1 LFNSFICL
9 VVVFFFFFFL
19 RYLLHLHFKCYPKSL
34 LYPPPALLH
43 NPHTPASRSWHS
55 PVLGHI
61 ILERTRGSPPI
72 DGRLVH
78 PLLHMQLV
86 TQVWGRGYWLIN
98 IVNAPYRVADS
109 FSSLGTFSSSF
120 IRSPVLHP
128 IDECQHPI
136 LYFPG
141 TGIASQEIVI
151 SGSCQLN
158 LAGICNSVWVWWL
171 YIGWIPSWGNLW
183 MALYSVSALKFFYN
197 SLHGNFVLYSKTERN
212 IHTLV
217 FLLLLLEYHVFCNCI
232 LGSLT
237 FFVTIYLSVSMYHV
251 SSFVIGLLY

>member
-1 LFNSFICL
+1 MGLQSPSDPWIL
-9 VVVFFFFFFL
+9 
-19 RYLLHLHFKCYPKSL
+19 SL
-34 LYPPPALLH
+34 
-43 NPHTPASRSWHS
+43 
-55 PVLGHI
+55 
-61 ILERTRGSPPI
+61 
-72 DGRLVH
+72 
-78 PLLHMQLV
+78 
-86 TQVWGRGYWLIN
+86 
-98 IVNAPYRVADS
+98 AP
-109 FSSLGTFSSSF
+109 SLGTLCSVQWMTVS
-120 IRSPVLHP
+120 IHYC
-128 IDECQHPI
+128 ICQA
-136 LYFPG
+136 LSK
-141 TGIASQEIVI
+141 ASQQTAIF
-151 SGSCQLN
+151 GSCQLN